1 MALNDEDQRAPCIW
15 VDADACPVAV
25 KEILYRAAG
34 RAECQTHFLANHALT
49 LPPSRYLHFRQVPQ
63 GFDVA
68 DNEIVRRAQAG
79 DLVVTA
85 DVPLAAEVVAM
96 GALAV
101 SPRGE
106 PYTRDTIRSR
116 LAMRDFMTQ
125 LRDSGVN
132 TGGPP
137 PLDASD
143 KQRFANVLDRWLAK
157 RPQRQP
163 GAEES

>member
-1 MALNDEDQRAPCIW
+1 MALEGEAAGQVW
-15 VDADACPVAV
+15 VDADACPGPI
-25 KEILYRAAG
+25 KDILYRAAE
-34 RAECQTHFLANHALT
+34 RARCSVTFLANHT
-49 LPPSRYLHFRQVPQ
+49 LNIPNSPFLRFRQVPQ

-68 DNEIVRRAQAG
+68 DNEIVRLVRPG

-85 DVPLAAEVVAM
+85 DVPLAAEVVQE
-96 GALAV
+96 GAEAV

-106 PYTRDTIRSR
+106 RYTEDTVRAR
-116 LAMRDFMTQ
+116 LAMRDFMTE
-125 LRDSGVN
+125 LRDSGVP

-157 RPQRQP
+157 RSSQ
-163 GAEES
+163 

>member
-1 MALNDEDQRAPCIW
+1 VALEEGAEARVW
-15 VDADACPVAV
+15 VDADACPTVIRQ
-25 KEILYRAAG
+25 ILVRAAD
-34 RAECQTHFLANHALT
+34 RARCPVTFVANHGFS
-49 LPPSRYLHFRQVPQ
+49 LPQSPYVTFRHVPA

-68 DNEIVRRAQAG
+68 DHEIAQSVAPG

-85 DVPLAAEVVAM
+85 DVPLAAEAVER

-106 PYTRDTIRSR
+106 RFTAETARAR

-125 LRDSGVN
+125 LRDSGVS
-132 TGGPP
+132 TGGPA

-143 KQRFANVLDRWLAK
+143 RQRFANALDSWLA
-157 RPQRQP
+157 RR
-163 GAEES
+163 GR